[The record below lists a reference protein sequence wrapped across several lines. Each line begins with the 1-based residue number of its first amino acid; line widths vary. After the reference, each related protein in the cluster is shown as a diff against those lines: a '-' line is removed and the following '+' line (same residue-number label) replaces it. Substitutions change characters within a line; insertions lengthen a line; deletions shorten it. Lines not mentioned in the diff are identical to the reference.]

1 MFGGG
6 FAKFGGMP
14 PVVKNLI
21 YLNVV
26 MFVAAWVF
34 KSQFQIDLD
43 DLLGAHCFQSE
54 LFRPYQLVTYMFM
67 HSLADPFHII
77 LNMFGLWMFGRILE
91 SVWGSKRFFIYYFIT
106 GIGAILVNMVVQYIE
121 LNHLANLVANYNQS
135 PSFELFNSIVNKY
148 VSTPTD
154 SFKSFINQFQ
164 FNPNDLDYIDKSKLY
179 LQSLYVEI
187 VNIPTIG
194 ASGAVFGILLAFGML
209 FPNTEL
215 MLMFPPIPIKAKWF
229 VLGYGLIELF
239 SGVSQP
245 GSNIAH
251 FAHLGG
257 MLFGFILIKYWN
269 SKRTNFY

>member
-1 MFGGG
+1 MLGGG